1 MARWIYGIGGFLV
14 ILSFSFF
21 FFYAVR
27 AFNITPDRPSASYTA
42 PDYRFVLVTEEIDND
57 YWRLVERG
65 AREAATKYN
74 VSLEY
79 TGPKQANLE
88 EHIKTIEMAAAS
100 KPDAILAQGLNQDV
114 SATIINRVTEKGI
127 PFLTVDTDA
136 PDSKR
141 VAYVGTDNYY
151 AGFLAGQ
158 ALLKD
163 TNDEVKVGIITGRFD
178 SANQKLRVE
187 GFKDA
192 IKYSDRVDVVAI
204 DASQI
209 TRIQAAEKTYE
220 MIKAHPEINA
230 FYGTSA
236 LDAIGIVQVLE
247 SIGMTD
253 QVYVIGFDVLPETMQ
268 LLKDGKLEATVE
280 QKPYEMG
287 YNAVELMIQ
296 IIEEEDVSTYHHTMT
311 EVLRNKDLK
320 QLERTT
326 PGGIKLP

>member
-1 MARWIYGIGGFLV
+1 MARLVYGVGSLLV

-21 FFYAVR
+21 VFYSVR
-27 AFNITPDRPSASYTA
+27 AFNITPERSSASYVE
-42 PDYRFVLVTEEIDND
+42 PDYHFVLVTEEMDND
-57 YWRLVERG
+57 YWRLVEEG
-65 AREAATKYN
+65 ARKAAEEYN
-74 VSLEY
+74 VALEY
-79 TGPKQANLE
+79 TGPKQANLA
-88 EHIKTIEMAAAS
+88 EHIKTIEMAAAARV
-100 KPDAILAQGLNQDV
+100 DGIMAQGLNQDV
-114 SATIINRVTEKGI
+114 SPALINRVVEKGI

-136 PDSKR
+136 PNSKR
-141 VAYVGTDNYY
+141 FAYIGTDNYY

-163 TNDEVKVGIITGRFD
+163 TEGDVNVGIITGRFD

-192 IKYSDRVDVVAI
+192 IQDDERVKVVAI

-220 MIKAHPEINA
+220 MIKEHPEVNA

-253 QVYVIGFDVLPETMQ
+253 RVYVIGFDVLPETIK
-268 LLKDGKLEATVE
+268 LIEEGKLEATVV

-287 YNAVELMIQ
+287 FEAVKLMVELK
-296 IIEEEDVSTYHHTMT
+296 EGKEVSTYHHTLT
-311 EVLRNKDLK
+311 EVIH
-320 QLERTT
+320 LEDINRINDTT
-326 PGGIKLP
+326 PGGIRLP

>member
-1 MARWIYGIGGFLV
+1 MARWVYVGGSFLV

-21 FFYAVR
+21 VFYSVR
-27 AFNITPDRPSASYTA
+27 AFNITPDRPSASYKA
-42 PDYRFVLVTEEIDND
+42 PDYRFVLVTEEVDND
-57 YWRLVERG
+57 YWRLVEQG
-65 AREAATKYN
+65 ARAAAEKYN

-88 EHIKTIEMAAAS
+88 EHIKMIEMAAAS
-100 KPDAILAQGLNQDV
+100 QVDGIIAQGLNQEV
-114 SATIINRVTEKGI
+114 SPALINHVSEKGI
-127 PFLTVDTDA
+127 PFLTIDTDA
-136 PDSKR
+136 PESKR

-158 ALLKD
+158 ALLND
-163 TNDEVKVGIITGRFD
+163 TADDVKVGIITGRFD

-192 IKYSDRVDVVAI
+192 IKDSDRVEVVAI

-220 MIKAHPEINA
+220 MIKEHPEINA

-253 QVYVIGFDVLPETMQ
+253 RVYVIGFDVLPETLQ
-268 LLKDGKLEATVE
+268 LLKEGKLEATVE
-280 QKPYEMG
+280 QRPYEMG
-287 YNAVELMIQ
+287 YDAVELMVQ
-296 IIEEEDVSTYHHTMT
+296 IIEGEDVSTYHHTMT
-311 EVLRNKDLK
+311 EVIRQKELK
-320 QLERTT
+320 QLEQPT
-326 PGGIKLP
+326 PGGMKRP

>member
-1 MARWIYGIGGFLV
+1 MARWIYVIGGLLV
-14 ILSFSFF
+14 TVTFSFF
-21 FFYAVR
+21 LFYSVR
-27 AFNITPDRPSASYTA
+27 AFNLTPDRPSASYKA
-42 PDYRFVLVTEEIDND
+42 PDYRFVLVTEEVDND
-57 YWRLVERG
+57 YWRLVEKG
-65 AREAATKYN
+65 ARAAAEKYN
-74 VSLEY
+74 VSLQY
-79 TGPKQANLE
+79 TGPKQANLD
-88 EHIKTIEMAAAS
+88 EHIKMIEMAAAS
-100 KPDAILAQGLNQDV
+100 KVDGIIAQGLNQEV
-114 SATIINRVTEKGI
+114 SPALINRVSEKGI

-136 PDSKR
+136 PESKR

-163 TNDEVKVGIITGRFD
+163 TEGEVKVGIITGRFD

-192 IKYSDRVDVVAI
+192 IKGSDRVNVVAI
-204 DASQI
+204 DESQI

-220 MIKAHPEINA
+220 MIKDYPDVNA

-253 QVYVIGFDVLPETMQ
+253 RVYVIGFDVLPETLQ

-287 YNAVELMIQ
+287 YDAVELMIQ
-296 IIEEEDVSTYHHTMT
+296 VLEGEKVSTYHHTMT
-311 EVLRNKDLK
+311 DVVRQKDLT
-320 QLERTT
+320 QTETMT
-326 PGGIKLP
+326 PGGMKQQ